1 MKKNRA
7 FTLPELIVVFTLIGI
22 ISVVSLYTINNRFT
36 DFFSRY
42 FTAFDALHKAVYNTY
57 TDTYCRT
64 DVTGT
69 TDCSSEYI
77 NKGRPFPTN
86 AASLCARLKEYLN
99 AAEGVGNCSNNV
111 IGIPN
116 DNQFT
121 NNNLQF
127 MLTNGFKFYLSNKND
142 NVKTAQGEK
151 IEYFI
156 AYVDL
161 NGSAKPNSYGLPH
174 PDIVPFVITTTGEV
188 IPIGYPIYDKTYATA
203 RVMNYENEQTTSY
216 TINEA
221 SQKAYGQTPYKD
233 IPFSLIRLF
242 ERKNVTKRPVLPE
255 GVPNKVNIL
264 KEYQLSD
271 NKIVDFD
278 CEEGTYNCVMK
289 IDENL
294 ERRH

>member
-42 FTAFDALHKAVYNTY
+42 FTAFDALNKAVYNTY
-57 TDTYCRT
+57 TDTYCGAKGAREC
-64 DVTGT
+64 TGSTLT
-69 TDCSSEYI
+69 T
-77 NKGRPFPTN
+77 GRLFPTTPE
-86 AASLCARLKEYLN
+86 SLCNRLKEYLN

-116 DNQFT
+116 DDQFT
-121 NNNLQF
+121 NGNLQF
-127 MLTNGFKFYLSNKND
+127 MLTNGFKFYFSDKND

-221 SQKAYGQTPYKD
+221 SQKAYGKTPYKD

-242 ERKNVTKRPVLPE
+242 ERKNVTGRPVLPE
-255 GVPNKVNIL
+255 GVPNNVDIL
-264 KEYQLSD
+264 KQYPLSD